1 MSDLALVEL
10 VPPDDDGP
18 KGKRALAEPR
28 DHGLAASLDA
38 LGNSNLALARKQ
50 FHRAHF
56 AEVSYVLSES
66 ERIDLK

>member
-18 KGKRALAEPR
+18 KGKRALAAPR
-28 DHGLAASLDA
+28 DHGLAAGLDV
-38 LGNSNLALARKQ
+38 LGDGELALARKELDRT
-50 FHRAHF
+50 HL
-56 AEVSYVLSES
+56 AEISYVLSES